1 MSSVM
6 AGRRDIEGGDRREQP
21 GLAEDGSRTA
31 ASGGGSERS
40 KQNRSRQA
48 NERIS
53 GGAAAGGAA
62 DLAPGSRLAL
72 QARLRAGKAGPVLR
86 LFPSA
91 SHRDHV
97 VAACDGVIDIA
108 AALFD
113 VSGKDLRG
121 PGRSTLAVSRVR
133 QIAMYVAHV
142 TLGFTMANVGQ
153 GFGRDRTTVL
163 HACHQIEDMREDEEF
178 DGIVARVE
186 QVIAAAFGEAA

>member
-1 MSSVM
+1 M
-6 AGRRDIEGGDRREQP
+6 AAGGERDGRGKPNR
-21 GLAEDGSRTA
+21 
-31 ASGGGSERS
+31 SG
-40 KQNRSRQA
+40 QNRNGQGR
-48 NERIS
+48 NMKEEERIS
-53 GGAAAGGAA
+53 GGAAAGSAA
-62 DLAPGSRLAL
+62 GLAPGSRLSL

-108 AALFD
+108 ATLFD